1 MEFVKVNGI
10 KSAIMSE
17 SELSLLMSERVRAQ
31 DTAITNMRL
40 VADLQAENKSL
51 KAQVSRRDAMGKAL
65 LGIIAD
71 DLDYIEKQQVL
82 LEEADEIMSRIQ
94 VMLDEED
101 KGEDEV
107 VEPVHDEPSPAT
119 NTEVKEPTFEEL
131 LEETGMPER
140 YKEVARKFRALFT
153 EDETEVPEAPEV
165 SVKEKRGC
173 TYDVCETCSR
183 IPKGQ
188 NKDDCHK
195 GYLAAID
202 LLGQFGIVLSKT
214 K

>member
-17 SELSLLMSERVRAQ
+17 AELSLLMSERARAQ

-40 VADLQAENKSL
+40 AADLQAENKSL
-51 KAQVSRRDAMGKAL
+51 KAQVARRDAMGKAL
-65 LGIIAD
+65 LRIIAD
-71 DLDYIEKQQVL
+71 DLDYIEKQHAL
-82 LEEADEIMSRIQ
+82 LEEVDVIMSRLQ
-94 VMLDEED
+94 TMLEEVE
-101 KGEDEV
+101 KGEDEI
-107 VEPVHDEPSPAT
+107 VEPVHDEPSPVT

-131 LEETGMPER
+131 LEETGMPENF
-140 YKEVARKFRALFT
+140 KEAARKFRALFT
-153 EDETEVPEAPEV
+153 EDETEVPEVE
-165 SVKEKRGC
+165 VKEKRGC

-188 NKDDCHK
+188 NRDDCYR
-195 GYLAAID
+195 GYLMATD
-202 LLGQFGIVLSKT
+202 LLGQLGIVLSKT